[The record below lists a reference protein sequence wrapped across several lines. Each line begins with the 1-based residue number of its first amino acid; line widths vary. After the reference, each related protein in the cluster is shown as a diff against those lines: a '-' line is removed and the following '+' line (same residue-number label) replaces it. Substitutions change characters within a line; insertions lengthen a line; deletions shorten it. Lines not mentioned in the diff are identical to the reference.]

1 MNTNPTHATASRW
14 SYEDDATADA
24 AGALRRRLSSW
35 LESRALKA
43 ISVDVV
49 LAAYEAMANS
59 VEHAFV
65 GRSGPGRMSLTA
77 VHDGPVLVVTI
88 ADTGTWLEHGPTP
101 NRGRGL
107 RLAEAISD
115 SVDVHHDG
123 GTGTLV
129 TLTWNLP
136 ADHYASGT

>member
-1 MNTNPTHATASRW
+1 MSTDPGHAAHSRW
-14 SYEDDATADA
+14 SSEDTATADA
-24 AGALRRRLSSW
+24 AGALRRRLSAW
-35 LESRALKA
+35 LEARALKD

-65 GRSGPGRMSLTA
+65 GRSTPGRITLTA
-77 VHDGPVLVVTI
+77 VHDGPRLTVTI
-88 ADTGTWLEHGPTP
+88 ADTGRWLEHPPTP

-115 SVDVHHDG
+115 RVDIDHDG
-123 GTGTLV
+123 SSGTSV

-136 ADHYASGT
+136 G

>member
-1 MNTNPTHATASRW
+1 VSTDRAHAGDSRW
-14 SYEDDATADA
+14 SSEDAATADA
-24 AGALRRRLSSW
+24 AGALRRRLSDW
-35 LESRALKA
+35 LAARELTD

-65 GRSGPGRMSLTA
+65 GHSSPGRITLTA
-77 VHDGPVLVVTI
+77 VHDGSHLTVNI
-88 ADTGTWLEHGPTP
+88 SDTGTWLEHSPNP

-107 RLAEAISD
+107 RLAKAISD
-115 SVDVHHDG
+115 GVDIDHHDDSA
-123 GTGTLV
+123 GTSV

-136 ADHYASGT
+136 G